1 MEPSAGVG
9 RGDRW
14 LRGVVGLVL
23 LVLAVFVSLRLVED
37 VPHLVAG
44 TPGEDPFGR
53 RYVEH
58 PWEGYLHI
66 VPGALFLALALV
78 QLSVR
83 VRRRHLGLHR
93 RLGRI
98 AVALGLVS
106 AVFGLVFGARYAFG
120 GAPQTAATLVFG
132 AWFGATLVLGLR
144 AARRHRIGEHRRWMV
159 RAFAVST
166 GVGTIRMWVGLLLG
180 TGLTDF
186 PGAFG
191 WAFWLGLTMHV
202 LAGELYLRHRPDLPR
217 VRRVAPR
224 VGPAGPATG
233 ATGGPGA
240 RRRTTGPRS

>member
-1 MEPSAGVG
+1 MEPSSGVD

-23 LVLAVFVSLRLVED
+23 LVLAVFVVLRLLDD

-44 TPGEDPFGR
+44 TPSDDPFGR
-53 RYVEH
+53 RYVQH

-66 VPGALFLALALV
+66 VPGALFLVIALA

-83 VRRRHLGLHR
+83 VRRRHLVLHR
-93 RLGRI
+93 RLGRV

-106 AVFGLVFGARYAFG
+106 AVFGLVFGARHAFG
-120 GAPQTAATLVFG
+120 GAPQTAATMVFG
-132 AWFGATLVLGLR
+132 TWFGVTLVLGLL
-144 AARRHRIGEHRRWMV
+144 AVRRHRIAAHRRWMV

-166 GVGTIRMWVGLLLG
+166 GVGTIRLWVGLLLA

-191 WAFWLGLTMHV
+191 WAFWLGLSMHV
-202 LAGELYLRHRPDLPR
+202 LAGELYLHRRPDPPAR
-217 VRRVAPR
+217 SRSRS
-224 VGPAGPATG
+224 PAGSLLAP
-233 ATGGPGA
+233 
-240 RRRTTGPRS
+240 